1 MPKQK
6 QRKSRKRS
14 RREPSSSSTTSSSSG
29 SSSNSNGHKHKRS
42 RCKSRET
49 VSSEHYSTFTRA
61 DQGIHISM
69 VIPEFDPKINDISEW
84 LEVIKYNA
92 DIYKWPDSLIKCH
105 ALNKLKGTAKT
116 WYDSFIQGDLGWSS
130 YAWGQWEDILKNTFQ
145 STRNA
150 YQLLMEMVN
159 HRPSEGAINDVN
171 ITSAVEAAN
180 IRNPHIL
187 AAYLKNKTY
196 TGRGK
201 PLKSEVQQSIN
212 QSGRLGA
219 SDNIVR
225 SSTIHQNVNCTTGGN
240 RGHER
245 NDCKHRNKIC
255 NFCRIKGHIEV
266 NCFKKRKNSSEPGRW
281 DNSTKSSKLELL
293 AIVKTLERFRFYLV
307 GYQFQIFTDC
317 NAVKNALSK
326 QSIIPRIARWV
337 LSLQEFSFTI
347 HHKAG
352 TQMQHVDALS
362 RNFNESQNKAQ
373 VLLIQEDDYLREAQ
387 DQDESIVE
395 IKNILLSGDVQS
407 HKDVFNNYDLRGN
420 KVYKLTPYGRRWVV
434 PKKCR
439 WQIVKANH
447 DDIGHFAVDKT
458 LEKIKQRY
466 WFPRMRH
473 FITKYINACLPCLY
487 YKDKGD
493 KRPGYLHSIPK
504 YARPHHTL
512 HIDHLGPFVNTKQGN
527 KYLIVVVDGF
537 SKFVYL
543 KAVPDTSAKYVIQ
556 MLTEMF
562 AMLGNPRRLITDL
575 GSAFTSK
582 AFEEFVAA
590 RGIRLF
596 TTAVGLPRGNGQCER
611 TNRTVLDALAT
622 SGSQTSEDNWDTN
635 LSHIQQGLNSTRHRI
650 TQNTPA
656 EVMFGFQ
663 LRTDSDKYPDDDME
677 TTLDVTKIR
686 KETAKRLEH
695 NRIEQDLKFNTKR
708 SLPRLYQVGDVVLT
722 KVTSFSANED
732 SKKLR
737 PKFRGPFKIV
747 EVLPNDRYRV
757 QEDRFTQRSRRPY
770 QAVVSNELLKCYA
783 LNGICS
789 ALNGKCYALNGICS
803 ALNGICSALNGKC
816 YALNGICSALNGKC
830 YALNGICSALNGKC
844 YALNGICSAL
854 NGKCY
859 ALNGICSALNGK
871 CYALNGICS
880 ALNGKCYALNGIVLL
895 SMANVTPSMASVQLS
910 MATVTPSM
918 ASFALDDEWSSSIA
932 NGVDGNRYRCFLN
945 NLIFSDV
952 RDERDVRMAV
962 QSHSMSVA
970 ADRQIDGGWG
980 KMTRRED
987 AKTPRRMGKVLKQP
1001 IPPVQVSTI
1010 QWPLAVQ
1017 ISALKLFLRR
1027 ISLVIKTKVS
1037 LFCCSI
1043 DPGPCVMVAGAL
1055 VSLFYAEENT
1065 NSNLAK

>member
-69 VIPEFDPKINDISEW
+69 
-84 LEVIKYNA
+84 
-92 DIYKWPDSLIKCH
+92 
-105 ALNKLKGTAKT
+105 
-116 WYDSFIQGDLGWSS
+116 
-130 YAWGQWEDILKNTFQ
+130 
-145 STRNA
+145 
-150 YQLLMEMVN
+150 
-159 HRPSEGAINDVN
+159 
-171 ITSAVEAAN
+171 
-180 IRNPHIL
+180 
-187 AAYLKNKTY
+187 
-196 TGRGK
+196 
-201 PLKSEVQQSIN
+201 
-212 QSGRLGA
+212 
-219 SDNIVR
+219 
-225 SSTIHQNVNCTTGGN
+225 
-240 RGHER
+240 
-245 NDCKHRNKIC
+245 
-255 NFCRIKGHIEV
+255 
-266 NCFKKRKNSSEPGRW
+266 
-281 DNSTKSSKLELL
+281 
-293 AIVKTLERFRFYLV
+293 
-307 GYQFQIFTDC
+307 
-317 NAVKNALSK
+317 NALSK

-487 YKDKGD
+487 HKDKGG

-596 TTAVGLPRGNGQCER
+596 TTAVGLPRGN
-611 TNRTVLDALAT
+611 
-622 SGSQTSEDNWDTN
+622 
-635 LSHIQQGLNSTRHRI
+635 
-650 TQNTPA
+650 
-656 EVMFGFQ
+656 
-663 LRTDSDKYPDDDME
+663 
-677 TTLDVTKIR
+677 
-686 KETAKRLEH
+686 
-695 NRIEQDLKFNTKR
+695 
-708 SLPRLYQVGDVVLT
+708 
-722 KVTSFSANED
+722 
-732 SKKLR
+732 
-737 PKFRGPFKIV
+737 
-747 EVLPNDRYRV
+747 
-757 QEDRFTQRSRRPY
+757 
-770 QAVVSNELLKCYA
+770 
-783 LNGICS
+783 
-789 ALNGKCYALNGICS
+789 
-803 ALNGICSALNGKC
+803 
-816 YALNGICSALNGKC
+816 
-830 YALNGICSALNGKC
+830 
-844 YALNGICSAL
+844 
-854 NGKCY
+854 
-859 ALNGICSALNGK
+859 
-871 CYALNGICS
+871 
-880 ALNGKCYALNGIVLL
+880 
-895 SMANVTPSMASVQLS
+895 
-910 MATVTPSM
+910 
-918 ASFALDDEWSSSIA
+918 
-932 NGVDGNRYRCFLN
+932 
-945 NLIFSDV
+945 DV

-980 KMTRRED
+980 KMTGRHD
-987 AKTPRRMGKVLKQP
+987 ANAFNRFNAAQ
-1001 IPPVQVSTI
+1001 
-1010 QWPLAVQ
+1010 
-1017 ISALKLFLRR
+1017 
-1027 ISLVIKTKVS
+1027 
-1037 LFCCSI
+1037 
-1043 DPGPCVMVAGAL
+1043 
-1055 VSLFYAEENT
+1055 
-1065 NSNLAK
+1065 